1 MKRTTKQLRNI
12 IREELNEIYKGKLP
26 ITFYAP
32 GPVTMSDREKKRRRT
47 DRDMRIPRE
56 TGAYALPSEDPYD
69 QLDPMV
75 KDTIP
80 PNVDDGALAQAY
92 ELSDSLG
99 TKPDDELED
108 FVYGTRLFNDPNIAR
123 MEAIDQLQREINIL
137 KGKGRARYASI
148 GRDAEFMDILRKVRN
163 LKIRRMRLLHADDM
177 EGVYDESGYD
187 NY

>member
-1 MKRTTKQLRNI
+1 MKLTSKQLKQI
-12 IREELNEIYKGKLP
+12 IREELNEVYKGPKWW
-26 ITFYAP
+26 YAP
-32 GPVTMSDREKKRRRT
+32 GPVTLTDREKKRRGT

-56 TGAYALPSEDPYD
+56 TGAYALPEKDPYD

-80 PNVDDGALAQAY
+80 PNVDDDVLTQAY

-108 FVYGTRLFNDPNIAR
+108 FVYGTRLFNDPDLSR
-123 MEAIDQLQREINIL
+123 KEAIDQLQREINIL

-148 GRDAEFMDILRKVRN
+148 GRDAEFMDIVRKVRD
-163 LKIRRMRLLHADDM
+163 LKVRRMRLLSADDM
-177 EGVYDESGYD
+177 EGAYDESGYS